1 MTVSDH
7 AEGRRAVHLVE
18 QPGVG
23 CEVVGVERRCVHRGG
38 TGIAECLNLV
48 VEDPLTTRGQ
58 HDRCPSSQSQR
69 QLDADLAATA
79 EKLLPALNAPE
90 SRSRVLPVAWDS

>member
-1 MTVSDH
+1 MPTSCSLDQVQ
-7 AEGRRAVHLVE
+7 VPLE

-48 VEDPLTTRGQ
+48 VEDPVATPGQ
-58 HDRCPSSQSQR
+58 RDRCPGSQSQR

-79 EKLLPALNAPE
+79 ENYYQ
-90 SRSRVLPVAWDS
+90 V